1 MDISRS
7 RCRLDWSVES
17 VGMARD
23 GPMAT
28 FACAMSVKVSVGLHP
43 ATSISAIKR
52 ATLRPFTPCQF
63 SLPTGGISEVMFRSL
78 RLKVASG
85 IASLRDLYVLPPTL
99 WIAFAIYFPLGFI
112 NVSSIKLYLPLL
124 RSLVACDVPV
134 SDGEYSGSLHCGD
147 RNLVISVA
155 LQQEAW
161 LVALKLLCRM
171 LSGPLL
177 GALCDTH
184 GRKPVLMLS
193 IGGIT
198 MASWLMMMACMQTA
212 IPPIMILTGALAL
225 QGCTTAFSLCFK
237 AMIADQLETGQRA
250 KGFVV
255 LNHVDVLSR
264 GLTLCFVIWIQKIQF
279 MHFDVLCLLAGMLG
293 LVILLVCYFQLEETL
308 PNQGTILDT
317 SVSGLLRSSFKE
329 LSSPFELLRSSRF
342 LQIRLAQ
349 MLLLQLGN
357 GWESVLDS
365 FMISTLGW
373 GPGDWDLVNV
383 PISSFREFWGMAT
396 SGLMVQWAR
405 NPRNSFWYQQ
415 ASLGFGSAMLLIQT
429 FAPFGAAFL
438 LVPRCLLAFC
448 PGDGGSDA
456 AFFSS
461 QFPPQAQASANG
473 LLTAVDN
480 IVSGVARWLFARFFF
495 DPSTKGWP
503 AVLPLAV
510 RTVCTLLSNA
520 LALYAWWI
528 YGRRSRRTPTWSTHD
543 ILQVSKGSPA
553 TACRGD
559 RREHQHHVTSGRARR
574 AGHLKD
580 VKVRR
585 C

>member
-1 MDISRS
+1 MLFSARS
-7 RCRLDWSVES
+7 
-17 VGMARD
+17 
-23 GPMAT
+23 
-28 FACAMSVKVSVGLHP
+28 
-43 ATSISAIKR
+43 
-52 ATLRPFTPCQF
+52 
-63 SLPTGGISEVMFRSL
+63 
-78 RLKVASG
+78 
-85 IASLRDLYVLPPTL
+85 
-99 WIAFAIYFPLGFI
+99 
-112 NVSSIKLYLPLL
+112 
-124 RSLVACDVPV
+124 
-134 SDGEYSGSLHCGD
+134 
-147 RNLVISVA
+147 
-155 LQQEAW
+155 
-161 LVALKLLCRM
+161 
-171 LSGPLL
+171 
-177 GALCDTH
+177 
-184 GRKPVLMLS
+184 
-193 IGGIT
+193 
-198 MASWLMMMACMQTA
+198 
-212 IPPIMILTGALAL
+212 
-225 QGCTTAFSLCFK
+225 
-237 AMIADQLETGQRA
+237 
-250 KGFVV
+250 
-255 LNHVDVLSR
+255 
-264 GLTLCFVIWIQKIQF
+264 
-279 MHFDVLCLLAGMLG
+279 
-293 LVILLVCYFQLEETL
+293 
-308 PNQGTILDT
+308 
-317 SVSGLLRSSFKE
+317 LLRSSFKE

-520 LALYAWWI
+520 LALYAWWV
-528 YGRRSRRTPTWSTHD
+528 YGRPGRRKT
-543 ILQVSKGSPA
+543 
-553 TACRGD
+553 
-559 RREHQHHVTSGRARR
+559 E
-574 AGHLKD
+574 
-580 VKVRR
+580 
-585 C
+585 